1 MNSKIVVALSLL
13 GLSAVALA
21 AEPQWPQDAV
31 NEQDPQVIAFY
42 TQRCAQWT
50 DESKLQ
56 NQAREAFQANCR
68 ASAPQLWP
76 VGFEPD
82 SGN

>member
-1 MNSKIVVALSLL
+1 MNNKIVVALSLL
-13 GLSAVALA
+13 GLSAAVA

-31 NEQDPQVIAFY
+31 DEQDPRVIAFY
-42 TQRCAQWT
+42 NQRCAQWT
-50 DESKLQ
+50 DESQLQ
-56 NQAREAFQANCR
+56 NQAREAFHANCM